1 MSPYFFAALT
11 FAHRARAAARMRAM
25 PAAEMRRLVLGAF
38 ATALEVRFCL
48 AHRALC
54 AAAIFRR
61 AAADIVQRP
70 DGDVVEATLPFKGDK
85 ALIAVSKRSR
95 SC

>member
-1 MSPYFFAALT
+1 
-11 FAHRARAAARMRAM
+11 MRAM
-25 PAAEMRRLVLGAF
+25 PAAEMRCLGPAF
-38 ATALEVRFCL
+38 FGAALFCL